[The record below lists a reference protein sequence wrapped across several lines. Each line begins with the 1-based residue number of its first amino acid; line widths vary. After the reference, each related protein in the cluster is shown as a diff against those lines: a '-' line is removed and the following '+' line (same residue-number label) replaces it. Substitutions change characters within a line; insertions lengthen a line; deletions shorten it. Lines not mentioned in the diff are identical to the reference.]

1 MPRLFASKLY
11 LATKQGYSCEEIAS
25 ILGLP
30 LEWVEER
37 IEAARL
43 CFDFQVAPS
52 ELNPAES
59 PFDTLFQRR

>member
-30 LEWVEER
+30 LDWVEER

-43 CFDFQVAPS
+43 CFDYQVAPWDVDVDT
-52 ELNPAES
+52 
-59 PFDTLFQRR
+59 PFDSLFQRN